1 MNGTSC
7 FRLKFGGK
15 ISYFDCQKCFLRLDH
30 PFMLDSIILEG
41 LPWRLNSLEITDML
55 DNLVLNK
62 NGDEFVGYGEEHN

>member
-1 MNGTSC
+1 
-7 FRLKFGGK
+7 
-15 ISYFDCQKCFLRLDH
+15 
-30 PFMLDSIILEG
+30 MLDSIILEG